1 MKFLRAVFVLC
12 GFALVLAG
20 CSSTPVADDVN
31 QREANEIVA
40 VLGKNKIQ
48 ASLVK
53 GRGSRARYS
62 VVVQESDFANAAA
75 VLSRLGLPA
84 DKKPSFQDLTAG
96 NGIIPPSREVEALR
110 LDRAI
115 SSELEDIFRARSDIA
130 SASVLVRMHSR
141 EASERPTVTVVV
153 QSAADGSLDT
163 AEVREIARRAVPGIQ
178 NDDVYVSV
186 ERADVGAESVPE
198 LVPFLGWWRVRA
210 EDHAGLVSLVVFL
223 VGLAGVLAG
232 LTGYIIGQFNWLN
245 RQNVGSSSRS
255 ARTGG
260 LSGNIVAQSVSSVQ
274 AADPKRQNGDAGAD
288 V

>member
-141 EASERPTVTVVV
+141 EASERPTV
-153 QSAADGSLDT
+153 DT

-178 NDDVYVSV
+178 NDDVYVSVAKAV